1 MDDFRRNF
9 AGAPID
15 LAAVAP
21 FDLGQLRVVPA
32 ERAVIVNEQR
42 RDIQPRVM
50 KVLVALAEDHPA
62 VVSRDRLIERAWDGQ
77 IVGDDAINRCILAL
91 RHLAEEFTPAPF
103 AVETV
108 PRVGHRLVAAA
119 QDRAAVT
126 PEPRRKARWGAF
138 AAVVAVLIATIG
150 LLAWNTRS
158 VAQRPAT
165 IAVLPF
171 RNLSSGEPYFA
182 QGVGEEIL
190 GILAREPG
198 FRVTGRNAAAQF
210 KQSPDPREVGRA
222 FNVDYVLEGSVRTHD
237 DRVRV
242 NASLVQTSDGMR
254 LWSETY
260 DRELDDI
267 LEIQTAIGQAVASGL
282 KLSLVHAA
290 AARAPTVD
298 GEAYALYLNARG
310 LLRTQ
315 NPQAGPDALGLLQQA
330 VRADPDFAPAWA
342 SLADAIQLD
351 ARTKGPDAL
360 IDAVPRA
367 ISAASRALA
376 LDPQLAEA
384 HAIMAVLVGDGTT
397 RGIAHWRRAAELA
410 PRTSDGIIW
419 RATGHS
425 AQGRYGDSLAD
436 YRRAHYLDPAW
447 PLPVRGLID
456 VAAMAGD
463 RKAAEAMV
471 REGFPDDAPTQE
483 FGMARIA
490 WLFGDVSEA
499 ARRWAALE
507 SGSSRWA
514 TPSRR
519 SLLDARLVLGL
530 TRQDPPPPGGTS
542 LVRSRYAPLVWV
554 KTPPSPAVWREWNR
568 SRAAQMV
575 HATENLL
582 AAKLMLSSGRASEI
596 AAIYDGPWGFNGVRA
611 GDTPQPC
618 HLADVPI
625 VALALRQ
632 LGRDEDA
639 AALLA
644 RADARIRKVYA
655 QRSAKSQAWFE
666 TDAAAV
672 WAVQGKSSAALDA
685 LERAMRLGWSNLGP
699 TDLRGIENEPA
710 FRPLAGHPRFEAIR
724 ARIAAKLAR
733 ERKETQ
739 RALAV
744 PAVGSRDSLT

>member
-290 AARAPTVD
+290 AARAPTID
-298 GEAYALYLNARG
+298 GEAYALYLSARG

-639 AALLA
+639 AGLLA

-655 QRSAKSQAWFE
+655 QRSAKPQAWFE

-733 ERKETQ
+733 ERMETQ

-744 PAVGSRDSLT
+744 

>member
-1 MDDFRRNF
+1 MADFPSGTDER
-9 AGAPID
+9 AIE
-15 LAAVAP
+15 LADSAP
-21 FDLGQLRVVPA
+21 FALGGLRVIPA
-32 ERAVIVNEQR
+32 ERAVEFGGAR
-42 RDIQPRVM
+42 RDVQPQVM
-50 KVLVALAEDHPA
+50 RVLVALAEPRPA

-77 IVGDDAINRCILAL
+77 IVGDDAINRCVLAL
-91 RHLAEEFTPAPF
+91 RHLADAFTPAPF
-103 AVETV
+103 AIETV
-108 PRVGHRLVAAA
+108 PRVGHRLIAAPA
-119 QDRAAVT
+119 GGANLAAT
-126 PEPRRKARWGAF
+126 PPRKTRWGALVAL
-138 AAVVAVLIATIG
+138 AAMLIAIFG

-171 RNLSSGEPYFA
+171 RNLSNGDPYFA

-210 KQSPDPREVGRA
+210 KESPDPREVGRA
-222 FNVDYVLEGSVRTHD
+222 FNVDYVLEGSVRTHQ

-267 LEIQTAIGQAVASGL
+267 LEIQTAIGEAVAGGL
-282 KLSLVHAA
+282 KRSLVHPVAA
-290 AARAPTVD
+290 QKPTVD
-298 GEAYALYLNARG
+298 GEAYALYLSARG

-367 ISAASRALA
+367 IAAARRALA
-376 LDPQLAEA
+376 IDPQLAEA

-397 RGIAHWRRAAELA
+397 RGIAHWRRAADLA
-410 PRTSDGIIW
+410 PRTSDGLIW
-419 RATGHS
+419 RATAHS
-425 AQGRYGDSLAD
+425 AQGRFAESLAD
-436 YRRAHYLDPAW
+436 DRRARELDPAW

-456 VAAMAGD
+456 QLAMAGD

-471 REGFPDDAPTQE
+471 REGFPGDAPTQE

-507 SGSSRWA
+507 QGSSRWA
-514 TPSRR
+514 APSRR

-530 TRQDPPPPGGTS
+530 TRQAPPPPGGTS

-554 KTPPSPAVWREWNR
+554 KAPPSPAVWREWNR

-575 HATENLL
+575 HAAENLL
-582 AAKLMLSSGRASEI
+582 AAKLMLSNGRASEI

-632 LGRDEDA
+632 LGRGEDA

-644 RADARIRKVYA
+644 RADARIRQVYA

-672 WAVQGKSSAALDA
+672 WAVQGKSSAALGA
-685 LERAMRLGWSNLGP
+685 LERALRLGWSNLGP

-710 FRPLAGHPRFEAIR
+710 FRSLAGQPRFEAIR
-724 ARIAAKLAR
+724 ARLAAKLAR